1 MSAKMVSLIIPIYN
15 ESENIEELHKQLTNV
30 LSKLQNIMYELIF
43 VDDGSVDDSWE
54 KLTKLR
60 CNDNNVKGVKFSRN
74 FGHQIALTAGLDKA
88 RGDACIVID
97 GDLQDPPE
105 VIINMIHKW
114 QEGFQVV
121 YGVRI
126 KRDGESNFKKFTAFI
141 FYRILR
147 KLTRVDI
154 PIDTG
159 DFRLMD
165 RVVVDQLILMREKNR
180 FVRGMVS
187 WVGFKQTRVH
197 YEREKRFAGKTKYP
211 FSKMFKLALNGIL
224 SFSQI
229 PLQLSSTLGFLC
241 SFISFIFILY
251 GLYSK
256 IFDANTTISGWTSL
270 FIAVLFIGGIQLM
283 TIGILGEYLGR
294 VYEEIK
300 NRPLY
305 IVEEEVNFN

>member
-126 KRDGESNFKKFTAFI
+126 KRDGESIFKKFTAFI